1 MKSIIGCIWGNILSF
16 SAADISKEEKTK
28 VVNGCDVLSV
38 HELIAEL
45 TRIGAKRGDCP
56 YLTVGFLG
64 YPNVGKS
71 STLNALCG
79 AKKTPVSATPGKTK
93 HFQVSCQAFC
103 VSLYRVLISRLKSFF
118 ALRPYSFNQIC
129 NSVTAQ
135 VW

>member
-1 MKSIIGCIWGNILSF
+1 M
-16 SAADISKEEKTK
+16 
-28 VVNGCDVLSV
+28 VNGCDVLSV

-45 TRIGAKRGDCP
+45 THMGTKRGDCP

-79 AKKTPVSATPGKTK
+79 VKKTPVSATPGKTK
-93 HFQVSCQAFC
+93 HFQVGFQAFC
-103 VSLYRVLISRLKSFF
+103 VPLHRVVISHLKPFF
-118 ALRPYSFNQIC
+118 ALRLYSFNKIC